1 MQSVCEAMIHKA
13 RNGFIYSFKKQ
24 RSSIR
29 VESKGMFLLNVSE
42 TVLEATLSNKAK

>member
-1 MQSVCEAMIHKA
+1 MQSVCEATIHKA
-13 RNGFIYSFKKQ
+13 RIMYSFKKQ